1 VFSLPTAF
9 HIVEFCHLSFC
20 GFTISWCKKI
30 MAVGMKTGYTFSPC
44 LWTHTLGQVNM
55 ESHMKRVQNP
65 VFETTMVMDRDGF
78 LHEMLEVLDHSDA
91 NRLESISELGCSTAT
106 M

>member
-1 VFSLPTAF
+1 
-9 HIVEFCHLSFC
+9 
-20 GFTISWCKKI
+20 
-30 MAVGMKTGYTFSPC
+30 
-44 LWTHTLGQVNM
+44 M